1 MLSLYSDDET
11 HEVLIV
17 KKQQIT
23 KFNRHPYLIIYNI
36 YYHTIFNCT
45 SNFNYN
51 FDIYTYAHI
60 YVYIRK
66 YTIRKKWPLV
76 LVLLYHCCITV
87 FCQRPENIFEPNL
100 GQSDS
105 YIIYITCGSLATLTD
120 SRPLSGFFL
129 IEDQCNE

>member
-60 YVYIRK
+60 CIYTQIYNSEKVTACFSFVVSLFFARGQKTFSNRISGRAIRILYISPVVRSS
-66 YTIRKKWPLV
+66 
-76 LVLLYHCCITV
+76 LLPTPDHSQAS
-87 FCQRPENIFEPNL
+87 F
-100 GQSDS
+100 
-105 YIIYITCGSLATLTD
+105 
-120 SRPLSGFFL
+120 
-129 IEDQCNE
+129 